1 MKNSSEETSFLKSN
15 NMKSFLNLF
24 RKQKLPK
31 VGDLVYVKLPR
42 MHELKPKA
50 FIAYIPGAVF
60 PYVVAS
66 LENYEEFKSGNRLS
80 VTAYKEIIIPKDS
93 Q

>member
-1 MKNSSEETSFLKSN
+1 
-15 NMKSFLNLF
+15 MKSFLNLS
-24 RKQKLPK
+24 RKQKLPE

-50 FIAYIPGAVF
+50 FIAHIPGAVF

-66 LENYEEFKSGNRLS
+66 FENYEEFKSGNRLS
-80 VTAYKEIIIPKDS
+80 VTAYKEIIIPKES

>member
-1 MKNSSEETSFLKSN
+1 
-15 NMKSFLNLF
+15 MKSFFNLF

-42 MHELKPKA
+42 MHELKSKA
-50 FIAYIPGAVF
+50 FIAHIPGAVF

-66 LENYEEFKSGNRLS
+66 FENYEEFKSGNRLS
-80 VTAYKEIIIPKDS
+80 VTAYKEIIIPENN